1 MSASKPR
8 IEVKKVRRESKSV
21 MCWEELNRYINE
33 ARGDPEDV
41 TLLMSTFPGVDVI
54 SVSVIL

>member
-1 MSASKPR
+1 MS
-8 IEVKKVRRESKSV
+8 
-21 MCWEELNRYINE
+21 WEELNRYINE

-54 SVSVIL
+54 SVSVI